1 MEANREAQQQALR
14 ALDQLNIPYELIRHP
29 AAGTIDEIAAM
40 GIQKYGEIPKN
51 LFLQDHSGR
60 HLFLLVIRSDKR
72 ADLKAIA
79 RQLLS
84 SRLCFAS
91 EERLEQ
97 CLGLKKGAVTP
108 LGLIHE
114 SGRAVKV
121 LFDRD
126 LKGLERAGFHPND
139 NHATVFLRFQDLCR
153 LLEAYGHPCRFLT
166 V

>member
-40 GIQKYGEIPKN
+40 GIQKYGEIPKIY
-51 LFLQDHSGR
+51 FCQDHSGR

-79 RQLLS
+79 RQLPS

-126 LKGLERAGFHPND
+126 LKGLERAGFHPE
-139 NHATVFLRFQDLCR
+139 R
-153 LLEAYGHPCRFLT
+153 
-166 V
+166 

>member
-1 MEANREAQQQALR
+1 ML
-14 ALDQLNIPYELIRHP
+14 
-29 AAGTIDEIAAM
+29 
-40 GIQKYGEIPKN
+40 
-51 LFLQDHSGR
+51 
-60 HLFLLVIRSDKR
+60 
-72 ADLKAIA
+72 
-79 RQLLS
+79 
-84 SRLCFAS
+84 AS

>member
-1 MEANREAQQQALR
+1 M
-14 ALDQLNIPYELIRHP
+14 
-29 AAGTIDEIAAM
+29 
-40 GIQKYGEIPKN
+40 
-51 LFLQDHSGR
+51 
-60 HLFLLVIRSDKR
+60 
-72 ADLKAIA
+72 KAIA
-79 RQLLS
+79 RQLPS

-126 LKGLERAGFHPND
+126 LKGLERAGFHPE
-139 NHATVFLRFQDLCR
+139 R
-153 LLEAYGHPCRFLT
+153 
-166 V
+166 

>member
-79 RQLLS
+79 RQLPS

-97 CLGLKKGAVTP
+97 CLGLKKGAVT
-108 LGLIHE
+108 
-114 SGRAVKV
+114 V